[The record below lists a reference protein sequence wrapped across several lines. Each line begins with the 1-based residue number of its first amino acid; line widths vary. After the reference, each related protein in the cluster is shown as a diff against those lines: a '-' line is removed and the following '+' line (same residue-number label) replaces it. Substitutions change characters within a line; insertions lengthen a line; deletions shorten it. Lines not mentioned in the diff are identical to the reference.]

1 MTCVKT
7 PSDRSSAGARRATL
21 SILAASLAGG
31 VCAPL
36 MAHQG
41 HKHPSGKAAGNA
53 AGAPAA
59 PANNEVTQWEPT
71 NLRLPNV
78 AVRDQEGQNHVFHRD
93 LVKGRKVLVNFV
105 FTSCTSICSPM
116 TATFRAV
123 QQELTR
129 RKIDDVHLISVS
141 VDPLTDTPQ
150 VLRQY
155 AKRFDAG
162 PGWTFVTGSRKSI
175 DDILKVF
182 AVSAANFNDHSPMV
196 YIGDDASGRWSRTF
210 GAAAPES
217 IVAKMTEVYRV
228 SGPASSAP
236 GAGSLASVSQR

>member
-1 MTCVKT
+1 MTFKHAF
-7 PSDRSSAGARRATL
+7 PSFPSLPRRATL
-21 SILAASLAGG
+21 SLLGASLAG
-31 VCAPL
+31 VASPL
-36 MAHQG
+36 FAHQG
-41 HKHPSGKAAGNA
+41 HKASSGKTAGNA
-53 AGAPAA
+53 AAA
-59 PANNEVTQWEPT
+59 PPKNEVAQWEPA
-71 NLRLPNV
+71 NLRLPDV
-78 AVRDQEGQNHVFHRD
+78 AVRDQEGRNYVFHRD

-123 QQELTR
+123 QQDLVR

-175 DDILKVF
+175 DEILKVF

-196 YIGDDASGRWSRTF
+196 YIGDDATGRWSRTF
-210 GAAAPES
+210 GAAAPEA
-217 IVAKMTEVYRV
+217 IVTKMSDVHRAA
-228 SGPASSAP
+228 GAS
-236 GAGSLASVSQR
+236 